1 MVDDINPATDRAQA
15 VRIAR
20 SVLDKLKV
28 DNGVVRAA
36 DLVDALNELLDPE
49 DGTEPGL
56 VLPYPSVA
64 REAVGQIVAALRAAE
79 REQGAPAF
87 VPTMEI

>member
-1 MVDDINPATDRAQA
+1 MTDATDPAQA
-15 VRIAR
+15 LRIAR
-20 SVLDKLKV
+20 SVFARLKV
-28 DNGVVRAA
+28 ENGVVRSS

-49 DGTEPGL
+49 DGGEPAL

-64 REAVGQIVAALRAAE
+64 REVVGHIITALRAGE
-79 REQGAPAF
+79 RKRDEASGF